1 MWGTRTTHSDYDGPV
16 SRILFVMV
24 EPGYLRM
31 YATTVLALAGRGHEV
46 LLAFD
51 KPAKGERDTDVLA
64 TGPDN
69 LRVVGAVPPHGGT
82 WRQPLIDLGCTID
95 YIRFLSRR
103 EGTAYLRGR
112 MDRYLPE
119 QFQVLRQVGP
129 WPDWLVR
136 ALFKLSR
143 LVEQAVP
150 VDPALIRYLE
160 ELAPQALVVSPL
172 VLRGPGGAQQTQL
185 VKAARSLGIPVAL
198 AVGSWDHL
206 SSKGF
211 IRVAPDL
218 VVVWNDIQRREAA
231 EMHEVPDDR
240 VVVTGSQAFDLW
252 FGREPILDRQSFLS
266 RVGLPDDRRVILY
279 AGSSR
284 GITSA
289 AQEVTFVR
297 EWLAALRA
305 SQDPSA
311 RTSAVLIR
319 PHLGNVEAW
328 SGVELPEN
336 LGPVSIFPR
345 QRPRLP
351 MSELE
356 TADYFHS
363 MFFSDAVVGINTSA
377 MIEATILDRPVL
389 TVQVPAFKDA
399 QAGTRHFHYLLPAAG
414 GCVLSSPT
422 FEEHLRQLTASLS
435 NPDGTRAARQRFVE
449 AFVRPRGRER
459 PALDAVVDAIERVPR
474 LPVRVRPDAPLWL
487 APVRWAFRQAM
498 RVPSAS

>member
-1 MWGTRTTHSDYDGPV
+1 
-16 SRILFVMV
+16 LFVMV

-31 YATTVLALAGRGHEV
+31 YATTVLAMAGRGHEV
-46 LLAFD
+46 LLAYD

-64 TGPDN
+64 SAPQN
-69 LRVVGAVPPHGGT
+69 LRVVGGVPAHGGT
-82 WRQPLIDLGCTID
+82 WRQSLIDLGCAID
-95 YIRFLSRR
+95 YVRFLSRR

-112 MDRYLPE
+112 MDRYVPE
-119 QFQVLRQVGP
+119 RFRALRHAGT
-129 WPDWLVR
+129 WPDWFVR

-143 LVEQAVP
+143 LVERAVP
-150 VDPALIRYLE
+150 VDPALVRYLE
-160 ELAPQALVVSPL
+160 DIAPQALVISPL
-172 VLRGPGGAQQTQL
+172 VLRGPGGSQQTQL

-218 VVVWNDIQRREAA
+218 VLVWNEIQRREAA
-231 EMHEVPDDR
+231 EMHDVPPDR

-252 FGREPILDRQSFLS
+252 FGRQPVLDRESFLT
-266 RVGLPDDRRVILY
+266 RVGLPGDRRVILY

-284 GITSA
+284 GITA
-289 AQEVTFVR
+289 APQEVVFVR
-297 EWLAALRA
+297 EWLTALRS
-305 SQDPSA
+305 SQDPAVRSA
-311 RTSAVLIR
+311 AVLIR
-319 PHLGNVEAW
+319 PHLGNVDAW
-328 SGVELPEN
+328 AGVDLSD

-389 TVQVPAFKDA
+389 TVQAEAFRDA
-399 QAGTRHFHYLLPAAG
+399 QGGTKHFHYLLPSAG
-414 GCVLSSPT
+414 GCVLSSHT
-422 FEEHLRQLTASLS
+422 FAEHLRQLSESVA
-435 NPDGTRAARQRFVE
+435 NPDGNRAARQRFVE
-449 AFVRPRGRER
+449 GFVRPRGRER
-459 PALDAVVDAIERVPR
+459 PALDAVVEAIERVPR
-474 LPVRVRPDAPLWL
+474 LRVRARPDAPLWL

-498 RVPSAS
+498 GRVPSAS